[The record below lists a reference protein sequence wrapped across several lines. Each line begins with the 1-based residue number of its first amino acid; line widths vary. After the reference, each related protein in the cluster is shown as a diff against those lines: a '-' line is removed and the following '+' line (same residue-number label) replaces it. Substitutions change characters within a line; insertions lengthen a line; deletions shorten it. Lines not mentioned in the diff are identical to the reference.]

1 MAGALGLALAIRE
14 AIILRGHVGRGYRG
28 GYGGL
33 WAFGGD
39 WGPYYNYCYNNG
51 PYYYG
56 YNSCG
61 PYYYG
66 W

>member
-1 MAGALGLALAIRE
+1 VAVALGLALVIGE
-14 AIILRGHVGRGYRG
+14 AIILRATSAEAS

-39 WGPYYNYCYNNG
+39 WQPYYNYCYNNG